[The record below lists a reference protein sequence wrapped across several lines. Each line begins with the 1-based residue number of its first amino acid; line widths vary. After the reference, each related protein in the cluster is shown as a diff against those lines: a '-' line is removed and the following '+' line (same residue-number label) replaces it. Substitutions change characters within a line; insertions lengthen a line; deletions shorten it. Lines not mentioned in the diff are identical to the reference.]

1 MNVNSFS
8 VRFKQKC
15 LVLFSREFWRRL
27 QSLGSLIIAKKIV
40 FFGRT
45 MCSQKGKQFRA
56 YSHCVMGDE

>member
-27 QSLGSLIIAKKIV
+27 QSLGSLIIVKELYFSAELCAHKKGETI
-40 FFGRT
+40 
-45 MCSQKGKQFRA
+45 
-56 YSHCVMGDE
+56 